1 MSFTYLLLNIL
12 IIAIPLG
19 LTFDKRIAYYRRLP
33 AIVFSIA
40 VVSSF
45 FLVWDGIVTARGEW
59 SFNVKYLTGLQLL
72 NIPLEEILFFI
83 TVPFSCLFIYE
94 VVLYTTKSCDIKL
107 PARAVIGAII
117 ILLVILLVASLALRH
132 QGYTSKALASCGF
145 FLVAAWVFDR
155 SLLNSKQYWLWLG
168 VCYIPFLLFNS
179 VLTALP
185 VVQYN
190 PSAIFGVRV
199 FTIPIED
206 FLYNFAMLSFY
217 VFLYRMRR
225 KPLADC

>member
-1 MSFTYLLLNIL
+1 MSFTYLVLNIF

-19 LTFDKRIAYYRRLP
+19 LTFDERIAYHRRLP

-45 FLVWDGIVTARGEW
+45 FLIWDGIVTARGEW
-59 SFNVKYLTGLQLL
+59 SFNRRYLTGLQLL

-94 VVLYTTKSCDIKL
+94 VVLYTTKSSDIKV
-107 PARAVIGAII
+107 PEWAVIGAIMT
-117 ILLVILLVASLALRH
+117 LFAASLALRH
-132 QGYTSKALASCGF
+132 QGYTSKALAACGV
-145 FLVAAWVFDR
+145 FLVAAWLFDR
-155 SLLNSKQYWLWLG
+155 SLLNSKQYWVWLG
-168 VCYIPFLLFNS
+168 VCYIPFLIFNT

-185 VVQYN
+185 VVEYN
-190 PSAIFGVRV
+190 PYAIFGFRV

-206 FLYNFAMLSFY
+206 FLYNFALLSFY
-217 VFLYRMRR
+217 IFLYRVRR
-225 KPLADC
+225 NPRAGC